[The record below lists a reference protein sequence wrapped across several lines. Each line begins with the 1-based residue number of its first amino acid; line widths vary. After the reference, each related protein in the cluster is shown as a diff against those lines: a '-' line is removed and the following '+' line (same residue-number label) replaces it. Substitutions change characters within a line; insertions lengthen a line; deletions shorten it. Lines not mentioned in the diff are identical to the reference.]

1 MRAIGRTHGFN
12 IMSNRQVPLFIVS
25 TGRCGSTML
34 SRMLALHPEVASLSE
49 VFTSLFPYT
58 FLRDPCDGPN
68 FWHMLS
74 ASRLNHKIW
83 LRLLERGIA
92 IDEFRYPLAR
102 LDRYR
107 ETGIPPLLTMT
118 LPELTNDPE
127 ALHEELRVFVEA
139 QPMAKLGPQYLLAFD
154 WLAKRFNR
162 RIWVERSGSSLGF
175 LEALVH
181 FFPDARYVHMY
192 RDGREMALSAS
203 KFPPMRLSMIS
214 RDFQA
219 AVGKT
224 LYDKIPPKDVPR
236 LPKEYH
242 PLLAPNFDIDAY
254 LRLSLPIERFGV
266 TWSNMLGRLPLLAK
280 LPPGRVMHL
289 RYESIL
295 EDPATEL
302 RRFIQFLDPTL
313 EQDEWLKKAIPLV
326 RPNPPKWTKLPADE
340 RTRLEAACAPG
351 MKMIAQ
357 LA

>member
-1 MRAIGRTHGFN
+1 
-12 IMSNRQVPLFIVS
+12 MSTQQQPIFIVS

-34 SRMLALHPEVASLSE
+34 SRMLSLHPEVASLSE

-58 FLRDPCDGPN
+58 FSRDPSDGPN

-74 ASRLNHKIW
+74 APRLNHRLW
-83 LRLLERGIA
+83 LRLLDRGIA
-92 IDEFRYPLAR
+92 IDEFRYPLSR

-107 ETGIPPLLTMT
+107 EAGIPPLLAMA
-118 LPELTNDPE
+118 LPELTEDPE
-127 ALHEELRVFVEA
+127 ALHEELRVYVEGL
-139 QPMAKLGPQYLLAFD
+139 PMANLRTQYVRVFD
-154 WLAKRFNR
+154 WLAKRLNR

-175 LEALVH
+175 IEPILH
-181 FFPDARYVHMY
+181 FFPDAKYVHMY

-224 LYDKIPPKDVPR
+224 LYEKIPPKDVPR
-236 LPKEYH
+236 LPKEYL

-254 LRLSLPIERFGV
+254 QRLSIPIERFAM
-266 TWSNMLGRLPLLAK
+266 TWSNMICRLPLLAK
-280 LPPGRVMHL
+280 LPPERVMHV

-295 EDPATEL
+295 EDPETEL
-302 RRFIQFLDPTL
+302 RRFLQFLDPGL

-326 RPNPPKWTKLPADE
+326 RPNPPKWTSLPADE
-340 RTRLEAACAPG
+340 RARLEAACAPG
-351 MKMIAQ
+351 VEMLKR
-357 LA
+357 LAL